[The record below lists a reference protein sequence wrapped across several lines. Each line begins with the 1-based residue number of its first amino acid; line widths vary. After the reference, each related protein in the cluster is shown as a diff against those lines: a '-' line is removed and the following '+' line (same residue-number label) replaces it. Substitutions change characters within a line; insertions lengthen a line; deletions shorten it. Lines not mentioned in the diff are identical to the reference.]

1 MSKLDHAGGP
11 VDRIELLGAIIDDE
25 RVRLIHIKTARHI
38 LKRYYQKHGNAR
50 ASVSFLRQATGLTRG
65 SVASATEDLVAWG
78 YFTRVMGSGKRPS
91 EYHPNFRVLQS
102 PDTTSVLPS
111 QDETKSSVLQPR
123 DEIVLPS
130 QDAKFPSVL
139 QPREQT
145 LLLGS
150 ATARDKVKE
159 TSATGTGSGLA
170 AAPARASGDRVMT
183 VVASYIEHDD
193 DDGSDWL
200 RLDMETHDGVTEP
213 YAICVQSDDDQG
225 MQERGMKKL
234 ERLAIALGIDRI
246 NGPGD
251 VIGIPLVLTASD
263 DFLPLEGV

>member
-1 MSKLDHAGGP
+1 MSKPDHAGGP

-50 ASVSFLRQATGLTRG
+50 ASVSFLQQATGLTRG
-65 SVASATEDLVAWG
+65 SIACATEDLVAWG

-91 EYHPNFRVLQS
+91 EYHPNFSVLQS
-102 PDTTSVLPS
+102 PDATSVLPS
-111 QDETKSSVLQPR
+111 QDDTKSNVLQPEDEIVLRSQDAKSASVLQP
-123 DEIVLPS
+123 
-130 QDAKFPSVL
+130 Q
-139 QPREQT
+139 EQT
-145 LLLGS
+145 HLLVS
-150 ATARDKVKE
+150 ATARDKVNS
-159 TSATGTGSGLA
+159 TSAAGTGSGLA

-183 VVASYIEHDD
+183 VIASYIERDD

-200 RLDMETHDGVTEP
+200 NLELKRDDAQTEA
-213 YAICVQSDDDQG
+213 YAICVQSDDQG
-225 MQERGMKKL
+225 TQERGIKKL

-263 DFLPLEGV
+263 DFLPLEAA

>member
-1 MSKLDHAGGP
+1 MSKPNHAGGP

-50 ASVSFLRQATGLTRG
+50 ASVSFLQQATGLTRG
-65 SVASATEDLVAWG
+65 SIASATEDLVAWG

-91 EYHPNFRVLQS
+91 EYHPNF
-102 PDTTSVLPS
+102 SVLPS
-111 QDETKSSVLQPR
+111 QDDTKSSVLLAQ
-123 DEIVLPS
+123 DEIVLRS
-130 QDAKFPSVL
+130 QDAKSASVL
-139 QPREQT
+139 QPPEQT

-159 TSATGTGSGLA
+159 TSATGTGSGLS
-170 AAPARASGDRVMT
+170 AAPTRASGDRVMT

-193 DDGSDWL
+193 YDGSDWL
-200 RLDMETHDGVTEP
+200 NLELERDDAQTEA
-213 YAICVQSDDDQG
+213 YAICVQSDDQG
-225 MQERGMKKL
+225 TQERGMKKL

-246 NGPGD
+246 NVPGD
-251 VIGIPLVLTASD
+251 VIGIPLILTASD
-263 DFLPLEGV
+263 DFLPLEAA